1 MIDKIKM
8 GVIGCRVGRAWVAGA
23 RAGADT
29 IAWAVA
35 DLDRDLA
42 RRVAEEHE
50 VAKVYGD
57 YRELLADDEVEAVG
71 VATAPDVRKPMVIEA
86 LEAGKHVLVQKPHGR
101 NAADVEEINA
111 VAASTG
117 KTLVYSYFMRHQAEN
132 KENRQII
139 AAGRIGRAYHA
150 RVHYHYRERGANYEP
165 PPGRSWLYRWGFK
178 GGALGQHGSHYLDQ
192 AWFLLGCPQP
202 EWAFAVSHSAFPT
215 TLKVERHS
223 EDYISFLVGC
233 AGGMTIQMDTSS
245 VISTWADRAW
255 DLRLRVLG
263 TNGTI
268 EVESTSLPEGKR
280 RSGTRRL
287 LGAIYTEGD
296 DSAGEFAEHGDGD
309 FNAEIRDFAGAIRGA
324 QPPDVSPDEALTFM
338 KLLDAI
344 YASAETGA
352 KVQIDN

>member
-1 MIDKIKM
+1 MPEP
-8 GVIGCRVGRAWVAGA
+8 AQH
-23 RAGADT
+23 T

-42 RRVAEEHE
+42 RRGAEEHE

-139 AAGRIGRAYHA
+139 AAGRIGRVYHA

-223 EDYISFLVGC
+223 EDYMSFLVGC

-245 VISTWADRAW
+245 VIFHLGGPGVGFALAHPWVRMAPLRWNPLRCPRARDVRGRAGCWVPSTRKA
-255 DLRLRVLG
+255 
-263 TNGTI
+263 TI
-268 EVESTSLPEGKR
+268 PLVNSRNTATVTSTRRSAILPARFAVPSRPMSLPPR
-280 RSGTRRL
+280 R
-287 LGAIYTEGD
+287 
-296 DSAGEFAEHGDGD
+296 
-309 FNAEIRDFAGAIRGA
+309 
-324 QPPDVSPDEALTFM
+324 
-338 KLLDAI
+338 
-344 YASAETGA
+344 
-352 KVQIDN
+352 